1 MKRLCLG
8 FAALFG
14 ALVLAPSAQALSCA
28 QPDIQR
34 ELKTAIESDK
44 VYHIFVGLFSAPEKP
59 KNQLDYP
66 PSNGSLIFVPSDT
79 AETVDGF
86 FTGYS
91 LGKRPTLDVKLE
103 TIPVQIKTSCA
114 GQWCG
119 KVPRRD
125 KLMIAFVE
133 AQDDG
138 PPLLRMGPCQHMN
151 HAYSA
156 DKEAI
161 LRDGL

>member
-1 MKRLCLG
+1 MKRLFL
-8 FAALFG
+8 LVMVIFG
-14 ALVLAPSAQALSCA
+14 TGISAPLAQALSCA
-28 QPDIQR
+28 QADIQR

-44 VYHIFVGLFSAPEKP
+44 VYHIFVGYFSAPKKP
-59 KNQLDYP
+59 KNQLP
-66 PSNGSLIFVPSDT
+66 QAPSNGSLVFIPSNQ

-91 LGKRPTLDVKLE
+91 LGKTPHQDFKLE
-103 TIPVQIKTSCA
+103 NLPVRIQTSCA
-114 GQWCG
+114 ASWCG
-119 KVPRRD
+119 HVPPHD

-133 AQDDG
+133 AQDGG
-138 PPLLRMGPCQHMN
+138 PPLLRRGPCPHMS

-161 LRDGL
+161 LREGL